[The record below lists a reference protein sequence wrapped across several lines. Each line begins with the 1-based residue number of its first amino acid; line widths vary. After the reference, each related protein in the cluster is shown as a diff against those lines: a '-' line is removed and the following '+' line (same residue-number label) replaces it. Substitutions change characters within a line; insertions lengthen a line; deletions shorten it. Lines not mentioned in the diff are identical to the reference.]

1 MLPGLP
7 PLSPI
12 NLLLT
17 VIGFVG
23 GALLWNV
30 AASHSGIWERL
41 RYETE
46 AANVK
51 RLLSRQMAITV
62 AVTAVIWV
70 LSIVLGSGPLGGL
83 LSWLTAVGGMIFW
96 AYLGAMALTAWRG
109 AQMRR

>member
-7 PLSPI
+7 PLSPL

-30 AASHSGIWERL
+30 VASHSGVWERL

-46 AANVK
+46 SANVK
-51 RLLSRQMAITV
+51 RLLSRQMGITV

-70 LSIVLGSGPLGGL
+70 LSIVLGDPIRGP

-96 AYLGAMALTAWRG
+96 AYLGAMTLTAWRG
-109 AQMRR
+109 AQLRR

>member
-12 NLLLT
+12 NVLLT

-30 AASHSGIWERL
+30 IARHGGVWERL
-41 RYETE
+41 RSETE
-46 AANVK
+46 SANVK

-70 LSIVLGSGPLGGL
+70 LSIVLGPPLSGPLG
-83 LSWLTAVGGMIFW
+83 WLTAVSGMVFW
-96 AYLGAMALTAWRG
+96 GYLGAMTLTAWRG